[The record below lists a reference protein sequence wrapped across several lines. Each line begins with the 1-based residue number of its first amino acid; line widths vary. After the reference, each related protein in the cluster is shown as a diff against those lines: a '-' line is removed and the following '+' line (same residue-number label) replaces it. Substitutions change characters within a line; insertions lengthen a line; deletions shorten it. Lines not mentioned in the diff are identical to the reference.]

1 MTIFM
6 ITPAHCRPPRASKLA
21 PCRTIDDYARAF
33 ALAGTLRLARDARGG
48 RCCVA
53 ARALASGEFVLAE
66 RAVYAAADRGDKLFN
81 ALAFATDV
89 ASDGSA
95 ARRRL
100 LAELCDSTDRAR
112 DVAARL
118 DADALDALRDA
129 GADPDAAAWRERV
142 LALMGR
148 YLSNAHELAATDAVG
163 VFPLASMINHDC
175 APNCELAVDA
185 SGVLYVR
192 GARAV
197 AAGEELSYSYI
208 DAADLRKTAAA
219 RRRVLSRAFHF
230 RCACARCRAEDA
242 PPAPGLA
249 RALPGRKRK
258 R

>member
-1 MTIFM
+1 
-6 ITPAHCRPPRASKLA
+6 
-21 PCRTIDDYARAF
+21 
-33 ALAGTLRLARDARGG
+33 
-48 RCCVA
+48 
-53 ARALASGEFVLAE
+53 
-66 RAVYAAADRGDKLFN
+66 
-81 ALAFATDV
+81 
-89 ASDGSA
+89 
-95 ARRRL
+95 
-100 LAELCDSTDRAR
+100 
-112 DVAARL
+112 
-118 DADALDALRDA
+118 
-129 GADPDAAAWRERV
+129 
-142 LALMGR
+142 MGR

-219 RRRVLSRAFHF
+219 RARRRVLSRAFHF